1 MSFVTEQ
8 LQDIK
13 MSKRTWKITDTVR
26 RKIEIEF
33 IAKILQ
39 TTSQGIRKRMQ
50 RKEIVDPLEFYNSLK
65 I

>member
-1 MSFVTEQ
+1 
-8 LQDIK
+8 
-13 MSKRTWKITDTVR
+13 MSKRTWKITDAVR

-33 IAKILQ
+33 IAKMLQ

-65 I
+65 T